1 MAIGII
7 ALLLLLPLRVF
18 EIGNPDWRP
27 LSWTHALI
35 VVTITLL
42 AIWWAGG
49 RNWLRHFAFPVA
61 FILVAVPWISPI
73 EQPVVQ
79 GLMRGIAATA
89 TEVLSLFGVPARV
102 EGNLIRISSGVVGVN
117 EACSGVRALQT
128 ALMIG
133 LLFGELKRF
142 TIGRRGALVAVA
154 IALSMFANFLRTLFL
169 VWIAADQGIG
179 TVDRW
184 HDIAGYSIVALVF
197 LGTMAVAAA
206 LGRGQKSEVGS
217 RKSEVRDQESITNDS
232 LATPKP
238 GEGGSPVTFFR
249 PSYLIPVF
257 AWLIFVEIASAAWY
271 RVHESNLVART
282 RWSVRWP
289 VSQTSFRD
297 LKIEESV
304 RQTLRF
310 DEGRAARWYAEP
322 RLGVENN
329 ASITRPTSSPWHY
342 TLFFFRWNPGG
353 GTLLRARA
361 HRPEIC
367 LPSTGWE
374 QTSDHGVRQYAIQ
387 SQLALPFR
395 HLEFVRKGRTPFES
409 DQFAHTFFCLQQDW
423 AEHSFGP
430 RTALTSN
437 ESHDWGVVAR
447 IRAVEDGL
455 RDLGQQTMELVFVT
469 PQPIASGEAEAKFG
483 ELLPELIQLRESK
496 VASQ

>member
-7 ALLLLLPLRVF
+7 SLLSLLPLRVF

-89 TEVLSLFGVPARV
+89 TEALSLFGVPARV
-102 EGNLIRISSGVVGVN
+102 EGNLIRIGSGVVGVN

-217 RKSEVRDQESITNDS
+217 QESEVRDQESTTNDS

-238 GEGGSPVTFFR
+238 SEGGSPVTFLL
-249 PSYLIPVF
+249 PSY
-257 AWLIFVEIASAAWY
+257 
-271 RVHESNLVART
+271 
-282 RWSVRWP
+282 
-289 VSQTSFRD
+289 
-297 LKIEESV
+297 
-304 RQTLRF
+304 
-310 DEGRAARWYAEP
+310 
-322 RLGVENN
+322 
-329 ASITRPTSSPWHY
+329 
-342 TLFFFRWNPGG
+342 
-353 GTLLRARA
+353 
-361 HRPEIC
+361 
-367 LPSTGWE
+367 
-374 QTSDHGVRQYAIQ
+374 
-387 SQLALPFR
+387 
-395 HLEFVRKGRTPFES
+395 
-409 DQFAHTFFCLQQDW
+409 
-423 AEHSFGP
+423 
-430 RTALTSN
+430 
-437 ESHDWGVVAR
+437 
-447 IRAVEDGL
+447 
-455 RDLGQQTMELVFVT
+455 
-469 PQPIASGEAEAKFG
+469 
-483 ELLPELIQLRESK
+483 
-496 VASQ
+496 